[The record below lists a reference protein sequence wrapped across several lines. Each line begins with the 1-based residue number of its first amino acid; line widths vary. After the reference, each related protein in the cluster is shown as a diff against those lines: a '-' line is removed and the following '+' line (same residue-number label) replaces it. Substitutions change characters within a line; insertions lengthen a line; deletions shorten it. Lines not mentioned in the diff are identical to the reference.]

1 MYHIGAILII
11 AVGLLMALS
20 PNTWW
25 EITESWKS
33 NGTEA
38 SDSYITRTRWEG
50 IFGAVVGAVCLLFL
64 IFNKG

>member
-1 MYHIGAILII
+1 MYHIVAILVIG
-11 AVGLLMALS
+11 VGLLMALS

-50 IFGAVVGAVCLLFL
+50 IFFAVVGAVCLLIL
-64 IFNKG
+64 IFS

>member
-1 MYHIGAILII
+1 MYYIGAIFII

-25 EITESWKS
+25 QMTESWKS

-38 SDSYITRTRWEG
+38 SDAYITRTRWEG
-50 IFGAVVGAVCLLFL
+50 ILGALVGAACLLFL